1 VPVTTEPQD
10 PAARRG
16 RLRAGHADREQV
28 IEALKTAFVD
38 GRLTKNE
45 LSARTGR
52 ALAARTYADLAAL
65 TADIPAEPAAA
76 APVPAGPTPAEP
88 AATLPGPALPPA
100 PAIRRPIAKAA
111 AVSGVCL
118 AIAAAAIEIGAH
130 IDPNVPGPNPHH
142 AWVAACFSLA
152 LGAVIIAAF
161 TVFLGVAVAIEQ
173 RRSRRQPPPR
183 SGAGGRTLDG
193 ERHNG
198 TSHDP
203 VPPGPRPDQT
213 RTDLR
218 ARTSPPSRRR
228 IPARS
233 GLAPGGVSPVPGTA

>member
-1 VPVTTEPQD
+1 MTTGSRD
-10 PAARRG
+10 PAASRDQ
-16 RLRAGHADREQV
+16 LRAGHADRDQV
-28 IEALKTAFVD
+28 IETLKTAFVD

-45 LSARTGR
+45 LDAQTGR

-65 TADIPAEPAAA
+65 SADIPAEPAAA
-76 APVPAGPTPAEP
+76 ALVPAVPVPAEPTAAVPSPDRPPVPAV
-88 AATLPGPALPPA
+88 
-100 PAIRRPIAKAA
+100 RRPLAKAA
-111 AVSGVCL
+111 TVSGVCL
-118 AIAAAAIEIGAH
+118 AIAAAAMEIGAH

-183 SGAGGRTLDG
+183 SGAGGRTPDG

-198 TSHDP
+198 ASRDP
-203 VPPGPRPDQT
+203 VPPGPGPDQT

-218 ARTSPPSRRR
+218 ARTPTAATSAVHHRRVGR
-228 IPARS
+228 VAQ
-233 GLAPGGVSPVPGTA
+233 LAVDVQVDA